1 MIDKDLLLKRLSV
14 IKLLYKIGLE
24 QSKQT
29 ESISFFSI
37 LSFHDSIEMFLKL
50 ATEHKNI
57 KSDKF
62 SFIEYWDNMPHLTLK
77 ESMRNLNAR
86 RVNLKHKGLIPAK
99 IEVEA
104 SRVNATDFFEQ
115 NTKAT
120 FDIEF
125 SEISLFELIKFS
137 ETKRLLILSQ
147 DFLDKNEI
155 ENCVENVT
163 MGFYELLVEYKEN
176 KKDWGNRTHF
186 NFTEKIRFNS
196 YNSMNQRND
205 GSEKRLE
212 DVFEKVN
219 TNFEQIEKALE
230 VISLGF
236 DYRKYSKFKM
246 LTPIT
251 YRMSSG
257 NYHMEIM
264 RKKNWS
270 NENCQF
276 LIDFV
281 LDCALKLQEF
291 DFDNE
296 NLEPTEPFI
305 LEVE

>member
-1 MIDKDLLLKRLSV
+1 MIDKDLLVKRLSV

-50 ATEHKNI
+50 AAEHKNI
-57 KSDKF
+57 KSEKF

-77 ESMRNLNAR
+77 ESMRNLNSR
-86 RVNLKHKGLIPAK
+86 RVNLKHKGLVPAK
-99 IEVEA
+99 IEVES
-104 SRVNATDFFEQ
+104 SRVSTTDFFEQ
-115 NTKAT
+115 NTKTT

-147 DFLDKNEI
+147 DFLNKNKI
-155 ENCVENVT
+155 ESCVENVT
-163 MGFYELLVEYKEN
+163 MSFYELLLEYKEN
-176 KKDWGNRTHF
+176 KKGLDNRTHF
-186 NFTEKIRFNS
+186 SFTKKIRYSS
-196 YNSMNQRND
+196 YDSNNQSNK
-205 GSEKRLE
+205 GTEKRLE
-212 DVFEKVN
+212 DVVEGVN
-219 TNFEQIEKALE
+219 KNFEQIEKALE

-236 DYRKYSKFKM
+236 DYRKFSKFKM
-246 LTPIT
+246 LTPVT
-251 YRMSSG
+251 NRMSNGEYRMELFG
-257 NYHMEIM
+257 T
-264 RKKNWS
+264 KNWS
-270 NENCQF
+270 KDNCQF

-281 LDCALKLQEF
+281 LECAMKLQEF

-296 NLEPTEPFI
+296 NLDMSGSFI